1 MSRAGLAGV
10 CLILLSAGGCGYA
23 YVAPAPL
30 PERTPV
36 SVPTSVGRSWD
47 LVMDAL
53 AQSNLLVATS
63 DKGTGLII
71 SQSLVV
77 TRPQSTEWSDC
88 GRVKGSAQAR
98 DRGFATRGEI
108 RVLVAPAGQVST
120 IHVTAV
126 WSKADMYS
134 DRAIC
139 ASTGVY
145 ERALEGRIVAAAS
158 HQAP

>member
-1 MSRAGLAGV
+1 MSRAALAAV
-10 CLILLSAGGCGYA
+10 CLLLLSAGGCGYA
-23 YVAPAPL
+23 YVAPEPF
-30 PERTPV
+30 PERAPV
-36 SVPTSVGRSWD
+36 LVPTSIGRSWD
-47 LVMDAL
+47 LVLDAL
-53 AQSNLLVATS
+53 AQSNLLIATS

-77 TRPQSTEWSDC
+77 GRPQSTEWSDC
-88 GRVKGSAQAR
+88 GRVKGSAQPG

-108 RVLVAPAGQVST
+108 RILVAPAGQVST

-134 DRAIC
+134 DRARC
-139 ASTGVY
+139 ATTGVY
-145 ERALEGRIVAAAS
+145 ERALEARIVASAS